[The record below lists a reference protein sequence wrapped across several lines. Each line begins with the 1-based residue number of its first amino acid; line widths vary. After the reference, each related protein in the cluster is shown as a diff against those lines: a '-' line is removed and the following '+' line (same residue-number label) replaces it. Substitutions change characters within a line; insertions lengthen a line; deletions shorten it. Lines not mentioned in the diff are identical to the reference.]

1 VWRTNFVCGPIGDQL
16 KGQRRWRIVRIA
28 NWATAPVSHQKRPHQ
43 NATNAIERT
52 RNDRK
57 VNEADRYAAA
67 HNGLVAGSSPA
78 GPTNEINRHTCA
90 MHAAAGVHRKRE
102 PINRIPT
109 ASTSDE
115 VSPTS
120 AATFLTAPAADAT
133 KLPDIF
139 PVHPSLIA
147 AVKLNLIGE

>member
-1 VWRTNFVCGPIGDQL
+1 
-16 KGQRRWRIVRIA
+16 
-28 NWATAPVSHQKRPHQ
+28 
-43 NATNAIERT
+43 
-52 RNDRK
+52 
-57 VNEADRYAAA
+57 
-67 HNGLVAGSSPA
+67 
-78 GPTNEINRHTCA
+78 
-90 MHAAAGVHRKRE
+90 M
-102 PINRIPT
+102 NRIPT